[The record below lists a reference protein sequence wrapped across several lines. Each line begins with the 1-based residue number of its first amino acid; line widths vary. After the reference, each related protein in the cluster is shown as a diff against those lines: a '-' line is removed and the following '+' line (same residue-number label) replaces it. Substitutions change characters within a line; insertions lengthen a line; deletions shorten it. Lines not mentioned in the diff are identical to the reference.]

1 VHTNGQKKRPWEL
14 PTAARVNLATT
25 AESTSTT
32 FTAARTIPTITIEAT
47 LSRGSLASDID
58 HNSAALDIASVE
70 HVYGCLSLI
79 FARHFDESETTLTT
93 CCRIKHYS
101 R

>member
-1 VHTNGQKKRPWEL
+1 MAQKKRPWEL

-32 FTAARTIPTITIEAT
+32 FTATRTVPTITIETT
-47 LSRGSLASDID
+47 LSRGSLASDIN
-58 HNSAALDIASVE
+58 HNSAALDITSVE

-79 FARHFDESETTLTT
+79 FARHFHESETTLTA
-93 CCRIKHYS
+93 CCRIKHYP

>member
-1 VHTNGQKKRPWEL
+1 MTKKKRPWEL

-32 FTAARTIPTITIEAT
+32 FTAARTIPTTTIEAT
-47 LSRGSLASDID
+47 LSGCSLASNIH
-58 HNSAALDIASVE
+58 HNSAAFDIASVE
-70 HVYGCLSLI
+70 HVYGCLRLI
-79 FARHFDESETTLTT
+79 FARHFDEPETTLTT
-93 CCRIKHYS
+93 CCRIEHYS